1 MDTCAEGRLLLVAKA
16 GTPAKREDMSY
27 DKASRLNGLAER
39 LAALTPDAT
48 VALKGEGDRG
58 GFRLPVNGR

>member
-1 MDTCAEGRLLLVAKA
+1 MDTCAEGRLLLIAKA

-39 LAALTPDAT
+39 LAALTPDST
-48 VALKGEGDRG
+48 VALKGE
-58 GFRLPVNGR
+58 